1 MRFPRQA
8 PALLFGGKSGLLGG
22 ENLKVGFT
30 NTGGGLTRFLKKDGT
45 GMALNH
51 ILAVSYDVFGFIE
64 TKLVQQPPSITGYFC
79 LYRQAS
85 ETRSGGIAV
94 YFKKKF
100 QFITSIVSRSKDFCT
115 LWIKLRGHPDC
126 YLCFVYAPTDC
137 KKRSLESQDFFDKL
151 HVDFNFYSRKGS
163 VICFG
168 DFNTRLG
175 KITGDRSVSG
185 NFVKNR
191 NFDNFMGFLNGIDGV
206 ILNSRFA
213 CGQYTNTHTKGKK
226 GGRSIVDFAV
236 VKKQDLFRVSCL
248 LVHKLYF
255 LGKSGSSMA
264 HDSIIETN
272 VVAPVNNSSCSPAE
286 PRPVYGRITGVNETG
301 FDTALKSVLP
311 SFDNFHVLSATDK
324 FELLIKA
331 FSFAKKNVLQID
343 LNPSPSPS
351 LPKSLRKIYACI

>member
-1 MRFPRQA
+1 
-8 PALLFGGKSGLLGG
+8 
-22 ENLKVGFT
+22 
-30 NTGGGLTRFLKKDGT
+30 
-45 GMALNH
+45 
-51 ILAVSYDVFGFIE
+51 
-64 TKLVQQPPSITGYFC
+64 
-79 LYRQAS
+79 
-85 ETRSGGIAV
+85 
-94 YFKKKF
+94 
-100 QFITSIVSRSKDFCT
+100 
-115 LWIKLRGHPDC
+115 
-126 YLCFVYAPTDC
+126 
-137 KKRSLESQDFFDKL
+137 
-151 HVDFNFYSRKGS
+151 
-163 VICFG
+163 
-168 DFNTRLG
+168 
-175 KITGDRSVSG
+175 
-185 NFVKNR
+185 
-191 NFDNFMGFLNGIDGV
+191 MGFLNGIDGV

-213 CGQYTNTHTKGKK
+213 YGQYTNTHTKGKK

-286 PRPVYGRITGVNETG
+286 PRPVYGRITGANETG

-351 LPKSLRKIYACI
+351 LPKSLRKIYACIKRIRSKMVSSSDDFVKLKSLLDKKISDFFRVLKAFRKSCDEKVIAKLENFDVTHSNKQF